1 MTTYTPKEFAA
12 HLASTGRRMHPQLTR
27 TVNKAGMNIQ
37 ADWRRRATAANPPG
51 SHAANYPST
60 IAKNRGT
67 VTAGVYSISVEA
79 KLGRGQKNLG
89 SVLEYGGANNAPQR
103 SNIAALNAEAPNL
116 AQWLA
121 KIAKDVI

>member
-12 HLASTGRRMHPQLTR
+12 HLATSGRRMAPQLTR
-27 TVNKAGMNIQ
+27 TVNKAAMNIQ
-37 ADWRRRATAANPPG
+37 ADWRRRATVHNPPG
-51 SHAANYPST
+51 SHAGNYPST
-60 IAKNRGT
+60 IAKNRGM
-67 VTAGVYSISVEA
+67 VRGDVYSISVEA

-89 SVLEYGGANNAPQR
+89 SVLEYGGAHNAPQL

-116 AQWLA
+116 ADWLA